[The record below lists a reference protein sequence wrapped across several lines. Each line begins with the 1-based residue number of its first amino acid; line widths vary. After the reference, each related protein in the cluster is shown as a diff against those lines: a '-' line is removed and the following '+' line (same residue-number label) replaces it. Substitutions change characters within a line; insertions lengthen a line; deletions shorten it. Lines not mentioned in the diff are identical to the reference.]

1 MNTNPENPKYN
12 TTIRNT
18 KGYGWKAKT
27 IVKNIL
33 GYDWNITTLKM
44 DSGNISCTA
53 QAGTLKDNDGYESFS
68 FIMFQDPLI
77 RLVQEKRRATDKA
90 VEEIHE
96 KGLAKFTEL
105 VNAGKITSRDENE
118 PS

>member
-1 MNTNPENPKYN
+1 MSKDQENPKYN
-12 TTIRNT
+12 TTLKNT

-33 GYDWNITTLKM
+33 GYDWNIITLKM
-44 DSGNISCTA
+44 DSGKISCTA
-53 QAGTLKDNDGYESFS
+53 QGGKLETKDGYESFS
-68 FIMFQDPLI
+68 FIMFQDPSISLY
-77 RLVQEKRRATDKA
+77 QEKRRATQNA

-105 VNAGKITSRDENE
+105 LNTDKIPSRDENE
-118 PS
+118 